1 MFYLLSE
8 LNHNIVSECNI
19 IGVGRID
26 LYDITTRTVYEF
38 ESSHSPKY
46 RQEANEKYIQAGVEV
61 IVIDL
66 NILPDD
72 IFQRY
77 LKLRKFVIP
86 D

>member
-1 MFYLLSE
+1 MFFLLSE
-8 LNHNIVSECNI
+8 LNHNIVTECNI
-19 IGVGRID
+19 IGVGRVD

-38 ESSHSPKY
+38 ENSHSPQY
-46 RQEANEKYIQAGVEV
+46 RKEANEKYIQAGVEV

-66 NILPDD
+66 NILSDD

-77 LKLRKFVIP
+77 MKLREYVIP